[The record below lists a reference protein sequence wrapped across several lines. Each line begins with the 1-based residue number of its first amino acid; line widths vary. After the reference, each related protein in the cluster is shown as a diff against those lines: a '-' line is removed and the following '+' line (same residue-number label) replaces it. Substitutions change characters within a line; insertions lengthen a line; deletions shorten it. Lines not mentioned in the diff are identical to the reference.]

1 MRLQQPEEDG
11 TSSLLAGVGRATEQ
25 DLYAVLPHPLAD
37 NSAMDGF
44 AVNARLLVGASRDSP
59 VFLPILGRILAG
71 ELPPPTGSPTQDG
84 CWEVMTGG
92 IIPSEAFD
100 AVIKVED
107 VLPSDSTSDSLG
119 RLLVGFTTPVKSG
132 QHFRR
137 QGEQFHAGDLL
148 LRAGEVIAP
157 EHVMLLAAAGITS
170 VQARTSARPR
180 REIERR
186 VAILTT
192 GKEVVPFNDFA
203 RGARIETGQVIDCIT
218 PFLQATLLSRG
229 CEPVLLA
236 SAGDSATALRA
247 SLDAALESGSFDLI
261 ITVAG
266 VSLGSADYTPAV
278 LASLGLEEIF
288 HGVAIR
294 PGGPVMLSRHRAS
307 DTPVLSLPGN
317 PMASAVCLQSFGA
330 AILDGSSPYAG
341 GEGWSELDL
350 GHFSEE
356 EEEEQNASW
365 QDWLERLK
373 PGMSTFAALPVS
385 DQGMPTLRG
394 VLSAGRRTGPCAL
407 GSLIGAGAWVRADR
421 AASRG
426 GKDKVFWR
434 PF

>member
-1 MRLQQPEEDG
+1 MRLQRPEEDG
-11 TSSLLAGVGRATEQ
+11 TNSLLAGVGRTTEQ
-25 DLYAVLPHPLAD
+25 DTHAVLPHPLAD

-44 AVNARLLVGASRDSP
+44 AVNAKRLSQASSDSP
-59 VFLPILGRILAG
+59 VFLPILGRVLAG
-71 ELPPPTGSPTQDG
+71 EAPPPTVSPTQDG
-84 CWEVMTGG
+84 CWEVMTGA
-92 IIPSEAFD
+92 ILPSGTFD
-100 AVIKVED
+100 AIIKVED

-119 RLLVGFTTPVKSG
+119 RGLVGFAAPVKSG
-132 QHFRR
+132 QHIRR
-137 QGEQFHAGDLL
+137 QGEQFHAGDLI
-148 LRAGEVIAP
+148 LRAGEAISP

-170 VQARTSARPR
+170 VRTSTTARSR

-192 GKEVVPFNDFA
+192 GKEVVPFGDFA
-203 RGARIETGQVIDCIT
+203 GGTRIETGHVIDCIT

-247 SLDAALESGSFDLI
+247 SLDVAFESGSFDLI

-266 VSLGSADYTPAV
+266 VSLGSADHTPAV
-278 LASLGLEEIF
+278 LASLGLDELF

-294 PGGPVMLSRHRAS
+294 PGGPVMLSVHRAS
-307 DTPVLSLPGN
+307 NTPVLSLPGN
-317 PMASAVCLQSFGA
+317 PMASAVCMQSFGA
-330 AILDGSSPYAG
+330 AILDGPSPHAG

-350 GHFSEE
+350 GSLSSER
-356 EEEEQNASW
+356 EEQESASW

-385 DQGMPTLRG
+385 DQGVPTLRG
-394 VLSAGRRTGPCAL
+394 VFSAGRRTGPCAL

-426 GKDKVFWR
+426 GNDKVFWR

>member
-1 MRLQQPEEDG
+1 M
-11 TSSLLAGVGRATEQ
+11 
-25 DLYAVLPHPLAD
+25 LPHPLAD

-44 AVNARLLVGASRDSP
+44 AVKASRLAGASRDSP

-71 ELPPPTGSPTQDG
+71 EAPPSTGSPTQDG
-84 CWEVMTGG
+84 CWEVMTGA
-92 IIPSEAFD
+92 ILPSGAFD

-107 VLPSDSTSDSLG
+107 VLAPDSLDRG
-119 RLLVGFTTPVKSG
+119 LVGFAAPVKSG
-132 QHFRR
+132 QHIRR

-148 LRAGEVIAP
+148 LRAGEVIMP

-170 VQARTSARPR
+170 VQTSTAARPR

-192 GKEVVPFNDFA
+192 GKEVVPFDDFA

-266 VSLGSADYTPAV
+266 VSLGSADHTPAV
-278 LASLGLEEIF
+278 LASLGLDELF

-294 PGGPVMLSRHRAS
+294 PGGPVMLSLHRAS
-307 DTPVLSLPGN
+307 NTPVLSLPGN
-317 PMASAVCLQSFGA
+317 PMASAVCMQAFGA

-350 GHFSEE
+350 GSFSEE
-356 EEEEQNASW
+356 EKEEQNASW

-373 PGMSTFAALPVS
+373 PGMSTFAALPVA

-394 VLSAGRRTGPCAL
+394 VFSAGRRTGPCAL